1 MQGSF
6 TRFTLRVLD
15 SAAKLLP
22 QKNSGPQHLT
32 TGRRGEEAAY
42 FYLRRNG
49 YVMIARNYRSSR
61 SRSELDLVG
70 WDDATLV
77 FVEVKT
83 RSTRNIIPA
92 EAAVDAEKQR
102 DLSRVARD
110 FLRKIKGSPPV
121 RFDIVSVYFAGS
133 DAEIELFKDA
143 FPME

>member
-1 MQGSF
+1 
-6 TRFTLRVLD
+6 
-15 SAAKLLP
+15 
-22 QKNSGPQHLT
+22 
-32 TGRRGEEAAY
+32 
-42 FYLRRNG
+42 
-49 YVMIARNYRSSR
+49 MIARNYRGPR

-92 EAAVDAEKQR
+92 EAAVDAEKRR

-110 FLRKIKGSPPV
+110 FLRKIKGNPPV

-143 FPME
+143 FPMQ